1 MAKTRWVPA
10 LFELYV
16 RGVYMGHV
24 EKAYAGKKPWV
35 AVTSFGAGD
44 WEQRS
49 ASKLGAQRALE
60 RRVQPKARKL

>member
-35 AVTSFGAGD
+35 AVTWVGD